1 MITVLAADTL
11 RGRPD
16 VLSLE
21 LELVV
26 VDKSYGNSAGVD
38 VQLQLGNDMQVQ
50 ADADEALLGPQHCL
64 DVPCYLPQGS
74 LLQPALHHPR
84 TCHVICH

>member
-1 MITVLAADTL
+1 M
-11 RGRPD
+11 
-16 VLSLE
+16 LSLE

-26 VDKSYGNSAGVD
+26 VDKSNGNTAGVD

-50 ADADEALLGPQHCL
+50 ADTDEPLSRPQYCL

-74 LLQPALHHPR
+74 LFQPALHHPGTR
-84 TCHVICH
+84 HIVCH